1 MTVLEIILLIVAI
14 VAVIAGTVAAILV
27 RSNYKV
33 KLTAAEADAKTSE
46 ALRLH
51 EKELHEQTVRDLK
64 ESNERSIKDLKDNQS
79 KVIEA
84 VKNELKLESE
94 KALKEREASLKAE
107 AEETIKALTGGLN
120 KDIKDMREAFDAQKK
135 AHAEESSAIKTK
147 FDETVR
153 NLRQQTDSIGT
164 KADNLASALKG
175 KNKMQG
181 IFGETILEN
190 ILKAE
195 GLRLG
200 KDYDAEFYL
209 RDRKGN
215 IIVNEETQ
223 RRMRPDF
230 ALHFPDNTDI
240 LIDSKVSLSA
250 LADYFDATTDE
261 ERADAAARN
270 LESVLSHVKE
280 LTGKEYQKFVQGR
293 KTLDYVIM
301 FIPNYGAYQ
310 LAKQEDKDI
319 FAKAFAQNVLI
330 TTEET
335 LIPFLR
341 LIRSAWVQ
349 KEQMDNMQEIV
360 DDAQK
365 MIDRIALFFDDNAK
379 LQKNLEDVLEGFK
392 KNTERLTTGKQSVLK
407 AAHEVV
413 QHGVAP
419 TKRELPPIT
428 EEQ

>member
-1 MTVLEIILLIVAI
+1 MSVLDIILLIVAI
-14 VAVIAGTVAAILV
+14 VAVLAGTVAAILV

-33 KLTAAEADAKTSE
+33 KLSAAEADAKTSE

-51 EKELHEQTVRDLK
+51 EKELHEQT
-64 ESNERSIKDLKDNQS
+64 IKDLKDNQS
-79 KVIEA
+79 KVIDA

-120 KDIKDMREAFDAQKK
+120 KDIKDMKEAFDAQKR

-230 ALHFPDNTDI
+230 ALYFPDNTDI

-250 LADYFDATTDE
+250 LADYFDATTE
-261 ERADAAARN
+261 EEKADAAARN
-270 LESVLSHVKE
+270 LESVLNHVKE

-379 LQKNLEDVLEGFK
+379 LQKDLEDVLEGFR

-413 QHGVAP
+413 RHGVAP

-428 EEQ
+428 DEQ

>member
-1 MTVLEIILLIVAI
+1 MSVLDIILLIVAI
-14 VAVIAGTVAAILV
+14 VAVLAGTVAAILV

-33 KLTAAEADAKTSE
+33 KLSAAEADAKTSE

-51 EKELHEQTVRDLK
+51 EKELHEQT
-64 ESNERSIKDLKDNQS
+64 IKDLKDNQS
-79 KVIEA
+79 KVIDA

-120 KDIKDMREAFDAQKK
+120 KDIKDMKEAFDAQKR

-250 LADYFDATTDE
+250 LADYFDATTE
-261 ERADAAARN
+261 EEKADAAARN

-379 LQKNLEDVLEGFK
+379 LQKDLEDVLEGFK

-428 EEQ
+428 DEQ

>member
-94 KALKEREASLKAE
+94 KALKEREESLKKE

-280 LTGKEYQKFVQGR
+280 LTGKEFQV
-293 KTLDYVIM
+293 M
-301 FIPNYGAYQ
+301 
-310 LAKQEDKDI
+310 
-319 FAKAFAQNVLI
+319 
-330 TTEET
+330 ET
-335 LIPFLR
+335 LMLAP
-341 LIRSAWVQ
+341 
-349 KEQMDNMQEIV
+349 
-360 DDAQK
+360 
-365 MIDRIALFFDDNAK
+365 
-379 LQKNLEDVLEGFK
+379 DVPIS
-392 KNTERLTTGKQSVLK
+392 TERLMERGWGYDSSAEINVVWVYISYLRRKLRAVGADVEIRSIRSEGYVLE
-407 AAHEVV
+407 ARA
-413 QHGVAP
+413 
-419 TKRELPPIT
+419 
-428 EEQ
+428 

>member
-1 MTVLEIILLIVAI
+1 MTVLEIILLVVAI
-14 VAVIAGTVAAILV
+14 VSVLSGTIALLLV
-27 RSNYKV
+27 RSKYRE
-33 KLTAAEADAKTSE
+33 KLAAAEAQAKTSE
-46 ALRLH
+46 ALRL
-51 EKELHEQTVRDLK
+51 Q
-64 ESNERSIKDLKDNQS
+64 SIKDLKDNQS

-261 ERADAAARN
+261 ERADAAARD

>member
-1 MTVLEIILLIVAI
+1 MSGLEIILLIVAI
-14 VAVIAGTVAAILV
+14 VAVLAGIAAVMIVSSRYQAKLLET
-27 RSNYKV
+27 V
-33 KLTAAEADAKTSE
+33 KLE
-46 ALRLH
+46 LR
-51 EKELHEQTVRDLK
+51 
-64 ESNERSIKDLKDNQS
+64 
-79 KVIEA
+79 
-84 VKNELKLESE
+84 LESE
-94 KALKEREASLKAE
+94 KALKEREESLKKE

-120 KDIKDMREAFDAQKK
+120 KDIKDMKEAFDAQKR

-147 FDETVR
+147 FDETVK

-240 LIDSKVSLSA
+240 LIDSKVSMSA
-250 LADYFDATTDE
+250 LADYFDATTPE
-261 ERADAAARN
+261 EKADAAARN
-270 LESVLSHVKE
+270 LESVLNHVKE

-379 LQKNLEDVLEGFK
+379 LQKDLEDVLEGFK

-419 TKRELPPIT
+419 TKRELPPYT

>member
-1 MTVLEIILLIVAI
+1 MSVLDIILLIVAI
-14 VAVIAGTVAAILV
+14 VAVLAGTVAALLV
-27 RSNYKV
+27 RSKYRE
-33 KLTAAEADAKTSE
+33 KLASAEAQAKVSE
-46 ALRLH
+46 ALRL
-51 EKELHEQTVRDLK
+51 QSVQ
-64 ESNERSIKDLKDNQS
+64 DLKDNQS
-79 KVIEA
+79 KVIDA

-94 KALKEREASLKAE
+94 KALKEREESLKKE

-153 NLRQQTDSIGT
+153 NLREQTDSIGT

-250 LADYFDATTDE
+250 LADYFDATTE
-261 ERADAAARN
+261 EEKADAAARN

-379 LQKNLEDVLEGFK
+379 LQKDLEDVLEGFR

>member
-1 MTVLEIILLIVAI
+1 MSGLEIILLVVAI
-14 VAVIAGTVAAILV
+14 VAVLAGIAAVMIVSSRYQAKLLET
-27 RSNYKV
+27 V
-33 KLTAAEADAKTSE
+33 KLE
-46 ALRLH
+46 LR
-51 EKELHEQTVRDLK
+51 
-64 ESNERSIKDLKDNQS
+64 
-79 KVIEA
+79 
-84 VKNELKLESE
+84 LESE
-94 KALKEREASLKAE
+94 KALKEREESLKKE

-135 AHAEESSAIKTK
+135 AHAEDSSAIKTK
-147 FDETVR
+147 FEETVR

-164 KADNLASALKG
+164 KADNLANALKG

-230 ALHFPDNTDI
+230 ALHFPDDTDV

-261 ERADAAARN
+261 QRADAAARN
-270 LESVLSHVKE
+270 LESVLNHVKE
-280 LTGKEYQKFVQGR
+280 LTTKEYQKFVQGR

-341 LIRSAWVQ
+341 LIRSAWIQ

-365 MIDRIALFFDDNAK
+365 MIDRVALFFDDNAK
-379 LQKNLEDVLEGFK
+379 LQKDLEDVLEGFK
-392 KNTERLTTGKQSVLK
+392 RNTERLTTGKQSVLK
-407 AAHEVV
+407 AAHDVV
-413 QHGVAP
+413 GHGVSP
-419 TKRELPPIT
+419 SRRELPPIT

>member
-1 MTVLEIILLIVAI
+1 MTALDIILLVVAIISVATGIVA
-14 VAVIAGTVAAILV
+14 ALLV

-33 KLTAAEADAKTSE
+33 KLTAAEADAKTAE
-46 ALRLH
+46 ALRLR
-51 EKELHEQTVRDLK
+51 EKELHENTL
-64 ESNERSIKDLKDNQS
+64 KDLKDNQA

-84 VKNELKLESE
+84 VKNELKLENE
-94 KALKEREASLKAE
+94 KALKEREASLKSE

-164 KADNLASALKG
+164 KADNLANALKG

-223 RRMRPDF
+223 HRMRPDF
-230 ALHFPDNTDI
+230 ALHFPDDTDI

-250 LADYFDATTDE
+250 LADYFEATTDG

-270 LESVLSHVKE
+270 LESVMAHVKE
-280 LTGKEYQKFVQGR
+280 LGSKEYQKFVQGR

-310 LAKQEDKDI
+310 LAKQEDKDV
-319 FAKAFAQNVLI
+319 FSKAFAQNVLI

-349 KEQMDNMQEIV
+349 KEQMDNMSEIV
-360 DDAQK
+360 DGAQK
-365 MIDRIALFFDDNAK
+365 MIDRVALFFEDNAK

-407 AAHEVV
+407 AAHEVAG
-413 QHGVAP
+413 HGIIP
-419 TKRELPPIT
+419 SKRALPPLPET

>member
-1 MTVLEIILLIVAI
+1 MSVLDIILLIVAI
-14 VAVIAGTVAAILV
+14 VAVLAGTIAALLV
-27 RSNYKV
+27 RSKYRE
-33 KLTAAEADAKTSE
+33 KLAYAEAQAKASE
-46 ALRLH
+46 VLRL
-51 EKELHEQTVRDLK
+51 Q
-64 ESNERSIKDLKDNQS
+64 SIKDLKDNQS
-79 KVIEA
+79 KVIDA

-94 KALKEREASLKAE
+94 KALKEREESLKKE

-250 LADYFDATTDE
+250 LADYFDATTE
-261 ERADAAARN
+261 EEKADAAARN

-379 LQKNLEDVLEGFK
+379 LQKDLEDVLEGFR

>member
-1 MTVLEIILLIVAI
+1 MSVLDIILLIVAI
-14 VAVIAGTVAAILV
+14 VAVLAGTVAAILV

-33 KLTAAEADAKTSE
+33 KLSAAEADAKTSE

-51 EKELHEQTVRDLK
+51 EKELHEQTIR
-64 ESNERSIKDLKDNQS
+64 DLKDNQS
-79 KVIEA
+79 KVIDA

-94 KALKEREASLKAE
+94 KALKEREESLKKE

-135 AHAEESSAIKTK
+135 AHAEDSSAIKTK
-147 FDETVR
+147 FEETVR

-164 KADNLASALKG
+164 KADNLANALKG

-230 ALHFPDNTDI
+230 ALHFPDDTDV

-261 ERADAAARN
+261 QRADAAARN
-270 LESVLSHVKE
+270 LESVLNHVKE
-280 LTGKEYQKFVQGR
+280 LTTKEYQKFVQGR

-341 LIRSAWVQ
+341 LIRSAWIQ

-365 MIDRIALFFDDNAK
+365 MIDRVALFFDDNAK
-379 LQKNLEDVLEGFK
+379 LQKDLEDVLEGFK
-392 KNTERLTTGKQSVLK
+392 RNTERLTTGKQSVLK
-407 AAHEVV
+407 AAHDVV
-413 QHGVAP
+413 GHGVSP
-419 TKRELPPIT
+419 SRRELPPIT

>member
-1 MTVLEIILLIVAI
+1 MSVLEIILLIVAI
-14 VAVIAGTVAAILV
+14 VAVLAGTVALLLV
-27 RSNYKV
+27 RSKYRE
-33 KLTAAEADAKTSE
+33 KLAAAEAQAKASE
-46 ALRLH
+46 ALRL
-51 EKELHEQTVRDLK
+51 Q
-64 ESNERSIKDLKDNQS
+64 SISDLKDNQS
-79 KVIEA
+79 RVIDA
-84 VKNELKLESE
+84 VKNELRLESE

-153 NLRQQTDSIGT
+153 NLREQTDSIGT

-250 LADYFDATTDE
+250 LADYFDATTE
-261 ERADAAARN
+261 EEKADAAARN

-379 LQKNLEDVLEGFK
+379 LQKDLEDVLEGFK

>member
-1 MTVLEIILLIVAI
+1 MTVLEIILLVVAI
-14 VAVIAGTVAAILV
+14 VSVLSGTIALLLV
-27 RSNYKV
+27 RSKYRE
-33 KLTAAEADAKTSE
+33 KLAAAEAQAKTSE
-46 ALRLH
+46 ALRL
-51 EKELHEQTVRDLK
+51 Q
-64 ESNERSIKDLKDNQS
+64 SIKDLKDNQS